1 MAEGL
6 LFLYKLTL
14 KTMNDILNLMYL
26 GILAGLISVFWTRI
40 CKKNMIFRKLG
51 KWMER
56 YNNRHVLM
64 FKYDSVL
71 AMFLRCAFCLQVW
84 IVFLLSFFYII
95 TYEPYWIFAII
106 GVFGALGSGNLV
118 CEVVHALR
126 NEG

>member
-1 MAEGL
+1 
-6 LFLYKLTL
+6 
-14 KTMNDILNLMYL
+14 MNDILNLMYL
-26 GILAGLISVFWTRI
+26 GILAGMISVFWTRI
-40 CKKNMIFRKLG
+40 IKKNMIFRKFG
-51 KWMER
+51 KRLEK
-56 YNNRHVLM
+56 YNNDHIIM
-64 FKYDSVL
+64 FRYDSVL